1 MQHVLA
7 RSARFFRVAAGR
19 VLAASALPSLLTTW
33 ATSAHGQSITRVDL
47 ATVTQDPPMIVLLV
61 GILAGAVIAGV
72 IAAFLRQRQG
82 SATRSLQA
90 ELRTLSEERDRFRAD
105 TQRHEAELGLTRDK
119 LTSLGRE
126 RDQYRRLLNAA
137 PFAAW
142 RRDLAG
148 DMIWRNATLISLLG
162 EDGNHEEI
170 ASKSDSKRSQ
180 ALIAKARD
188 EEAIAGEER
197 RFVVDGQRRVFQ
209 VLETPLLSED
219 ESAGFAIDTSDSDE
233 LRRELRRNI
242 RANNEVLEHMST
254 AVGIY
259 DRDKRLIFA
268 NRAFTQFWGLED
280 EFVGHQPTLGEVMDR
295 LHQSRKLPE
304 QVEYRQ
310 FRRNREA
317 FFSTLLEPFEDLYQL
332 PDERMVRETITRHSF
347 GGLLFMVEDA
357 TDRIVLERTLNTL
370 IAVQRATL
378 DNLHEAVAVFGP
390 DGRLNLTN
398 VGFREMLGVPTEV
411 TDNNPH
417 VRELADSVL
426 EFWGNPQKFTDNR
439 DRMIASATEMRSG
452 TGRMELPDGRIVD
465 YAATGLP
472 DAKTLFTYID
482 VTDSLRI
489 ERALRERNEALVAAD
504 LIKSEF
510 LENMSYEL
518 RTPLNTILGFAEILH
533 NDYFGTL
540 NDRQREYSS
549 GILEASGQFLSMIN
563 DMLDLASIQAG
574 HLHVDEEPFQ
584 VADAVDAV
592 LERHQ
597 DRANRRQISLR
608 VEISPGLTEMN
619 SDQRR
624 LEQILGNLIS
634 NAVKFTPPGGEVVIA
649 ASMVN
654 GLAEISVDDN
664 GIGIPVEEQEHVFE
678 TFRTSDRHTR
688 RGAGLGLAL
697 VRSLMDLMGGS
708 VELASESG
716 VGTKVTC
723 RFPGVGGAALPN
735 TGPGGTAAIALNPDG
750 LREPGQTSEV

>member
-1 MQHVLA
+1 M
-7 RSARFFRVAAGR
+7 RMSIAALSRRRRLSGAWTG
-19 VLAASALPSLLTTW
+19 AALCLGWTG
-33 ATSAHGQSITRVDL
+33 SAHAVSHNADSS
-47 ATVTQDPPMIVLLV
+47 DPPLLV
-61 GILAGAVIAGV
+61 LTVGIIAGAAVVGTVAT
-72 IAAFLRQRQG
+72 FMRQRQA
-82 SATRSLQA
+82 STLRRMRA
-90 ELRTLSEERDRFRAD
+90 ETATLSAEREAFRND
-105 TQRHEAELGLTRDK
+105 VQRQTAEIGLTRDK
-119 LTSLGRE
+119 LASLGRE
-126 RDQYRRLLNAA
+126 RDHYRNLLNAA
-137 PFAAW
+137 PFATW
-142 RRDLAG
+142 RRDIAG
-148 DMIWRNATLISLLG
+148 DIIWRNATLAEMLG
-162 EDGNHEEI
+162 DEGTHEEL
-170 ASKSDSKRSQ
+170 ASKADSKRPQ
-180 ALIAKARD
+180 ALVAKARD

-197 RFVVDGQRRVFQ
+197 RFVVEGQRRVFQ
-209 VLETPLLSED
+209 VMETPLLSED
-219 ESAGFAIDTSDSDE
+219 ESAGFAIDISDAEE
-233 LRRELRRNI
+233 LRRELRRHI
-242 RANNEVLEHMST
+242 RANNEVLQHMST

-259 DRDKRLIFA
+259 DREKRLIFA
-268 NRAFTQFWGLED
+268 NRAFTQFWGLEE

-295 LHQSRKLPE
+295 LHQNRKLPE

-398 VGFREMLGVPTEV
+398 VGYRQMLGITEEV
-411 TDNNPH
+411 TEKQPH
-417 VRELADSVL
+417 VRELLDQVIGLWEDPGVYAEMRESL
-426 EFWGNPQKFTDNR
+426 
-439 DRMIASATEMRSG
+439 IASATEMRADN
-452 TGRMELPDGRIVD
+452 GRMELPDGRIVD

-540 NDRQREYSS
+540 NERQQEYSS

-574 HLHVDEEPFQ
+574 HLHVDMEPFRI
-584 VADAVDAV
+584 ADAIDSV
-592 LERHQ
+592 LEKYRE
-597 DRANRRQISLR
+597 RAQRRQIRLR
-608 VEISPGLTEMN
+608 VDIARSLSEMV

-624 LEQILGNLIS
+624 VEQILGNLIS
-634 NAVKFTPPGGEVVIA
+634 NAVKFTPPGGEVVI
-649 ASMVN
+649 SVSN
-654 GLAEISVDDN
+654 VEDTVEISVEDN
-664 GIGIPVEEQEHVFE
+664 GIGIPEEEQERVFE

-688 RGAGLGLAL
+688 HGAGLGLAL
-697 VRSLMDLMGGS
+697 VRSLMELMGGS
-708 VELASESG
+708 VALQSESG
-716 VGTKVTC
+716 VGTRVSC
-723 RFPGVGGAALPN
+723 RFIALDAEFDQDFEDVP
-735 TGPGGTAAIALNPDG
+735 TTAASGTVVPISGPAG
-750 LREPGQTSEV
+750 KSEA

>member
-1 MQHVLA
+1 M
-7 RSARFFRVAAGR
+7 SFVA
-19 VLAASALPSLLTTW
+19 PSLRCRLSGAWTGAALCLGW
-33 ATSAHGQSITRVDL
+33 SGGAHAISHNPDSP
-47 ATVTQDPPMIVLLV
+47 DPPLLV
-61 GILAGAVIAGV
+61 LIVGIIAGAAIVGTVATFMRRRQSSTLRRMR
-72 IAAFLRQRQG
+72 AEMATLSAEREAFRNDVQRQ
-82 SATRSLQA
+82 TA
-90 ELRTLSEERDRFRAD
+90 EI
-105 TQRHEAELGLTRDK
+105 GLTKDK
-119 LTSLGRE
+119 LASLGRE
-126 RDQYRRLLNAA
+126 RDQYRNLLNAA
-137 PFAAW
+137 PFATW

-148 DMIWRNATLISLLG
+148 DIIWRNATLAEMLG
-162 EDGNHEEI
+162 DEGTHEEL
-170 ASKSDSKRSQ
+170 ASKADRNRPQ
-180 ALIAKARD
+180 ALVAKARD

-197 RFVVDGQRRVFQ
+197 RFVVEGQRRVFQ
-209 VLETPLLSED
+209 VMETPLLSED
-219 ESAGFAIDTSDSDE
+219 ESAGFAIDISDAEE
-233 LRRELRRNI
+233 LRRELRRHI
-242 RANNEVLEHMST
+242 RANNEVLQHMST

-259 DRDKRLIFA
+259 DREKRLIFA
-268 NRAFTQFWGLED
+268 NRAFTQFWGLEE

-295 LHQSRKLPE
+295 LHQNRKLPE

-398 VGFREMLGVPTEV
+398 FGYRQMLGITEEV
-411 TDNNPH
+411 TEKQPH
-417 VRELADSVL
+417 VRELL
-426 EFWGNPQKFTDNR
+426 
-439 DRMIASATEMRSG
+439 DRVIDLWEEPGVYTEMRESLIASATEMRAG
-452 TGRMELPDGRIVD
+452 NGRMELPDGRIVD

-472 DAKTLFTYID
+472 DARTLFTYID

-540 NDRQREYSS
+540 NERQREYSS

-574 HLHVDEEPFQ
+574 HLHVDMEPFRI
-584 VADAVDAV
+584 ADAIDSV
-592 LERHQ
+592 LEKYR
-597 DRANRRQISLR
+597 DRAQRRQIRLR
-608 VEISPGLTEMN
+608 VDIAQALSEMV

-624 LEQILGNLIS
+624 VEQILGNLIS
-634 NAVKFTPPGGEVVIA
+634 NAVKFTPPGGEVVIT
-649 ASMVN
+649 ASKVEDTVE
-654 GLAEISVDDN
+654 LSVEDN
-664 GIGIPVEEQEHVFE
+664 GIGIPEEEQERVFE

-697 VRSLMDLMGGS
+697 VRSLMELMGGS
-708 VELASESG
+708 VVLRSESG
-716 VGTKVTC
+716 VGTRVSC
-723 RFPGVGGAALPN
+723 RFIAIDAEFDQDFEDVPTPALSGMVVPVS
-735 TGPGGTAAIALNPDG
+735 GPADKPEA
-750 LREPGQTSEV
+750 

>member
-1 MQHVLA
+1 M
-7 RSARFFRVAAGR
+7 RMSIAALSRRRRLSGAWTG
-19 VLAASALPSLLTTW
+19 AALCLGWTG
-33 ATSAHGQSITRVDL
+33 SAHAVSHNADSS
-47 ATVTQDPPMIVLLV
+47 DPPLLV
-61 GILAGAVIAGV
+61 LTVGIIAGAAIVGTVAT
-72 IAAFLRQRQG
+72 FMRQRQA
-82 SATRSLQA
+82 ST
-90 ELRTLSEERDRFRAD
+90 LRRMRTEMATLSAEREAFRND
-105 TQRHEAELGLTRDK
+105 VQRQTAEIGLTRDK
-119 LTSLGRE
+119 LASLGRE
-126 RDQYRRLLNAA
+126 RDQYRNLLNAA
-137 PFAAW
+137 PFATW
-142 RRDLAG
+142 RRDIAG
-148 DMIWRNATLISLLG
+148 DIIWRNATLAEMLG
-162 EDGNHEEI
+162 DEGTHEEL
-170 ASKSDSKRSQ
+170 ASKADSNRPQ
-180 ALIAKARD
+180 ALVAKARD
-188 EEAIAGEER
+188 EESIAGEER
-197 RFVVDGQRRVFQ
+197 RFVVEGQRRVFQ
-209 VLETPLLSED
+209 VMETPLLSED
-219 ESAGFAIDTSDSDE
+219 ESAGFAIDISDAEE
-233 LRRELRRNI
+233 LRRELRRHI
-242 RANNEVLEHMST
+242 RANNEVLQHMST

-259 DRDKRLIFA
+259 DREKRLIFA
-268 NRAFTQFWGLED
+268 NRAFTQFWGLEE

-295 LHQSRKLPE
+295 LHQNRKLPE

-398 VGFREMLGVPTEV
+398 VGYRQMLGITEEV
-411 TDNNPH
+411 TEKQPH
-417 VRELADSVL
+417 VRELLDQVIGLWEDPGVYAEMRESL
-426 EFWGNPQKFTDNR
+426 
-439 DRMIASATEMRSG
+439 IASATEMRADN
-452 TGRMELPDGRIVD
+452 GRMELPDGRIVD

-540 NDRQREYSS
+540 NERQQEYSS

-574 HLHVDEEPFQ
+574 HLHVDMEPFRI
-584 VADAVDAV
+584 ADAIDSV
-592 LERHQ
+592 LEKYRE
-597 DRANRRQISLR
+597 RAQRRQIRLR
-608 VEISPGLTEMN
+608 VDIARSLSEMV

-624 LEQILGNLIS
+624 VEQILGNLIS
-634 NAVKFTPPGGEVVIA
+634 NAVKFTPPGGEVVI
-649 ASMVN
+649 SVSN
-654 GLAEISVDDN
+654 VEDTVEISVEDN
-664 GIGIPVEEQEHVFE
+664 GIGIPEEEQERVFE

-697 VRSLMDLMGGS
+697 VRSLMELMGGS
-708 VELASESG
+708 VALQSESG
-716 VGTKVTC
+716 VGTRVSC
-723 RFPGVGGAALPN
+723 RFIALDAEFDQDFEDVP
-735 TGPGGTAAIALNPDG
+735 TTAASGTVVPISGSAG
-750 LREPGQTSEV
+750 KSES

>member
-1 MQHVLA
+1 MLVL
-7 RSARFFRVAAGR
+7 
-19 VLAASALPSLLTTW
+19 
-33 ATSAHGQSITRVDL
+33 I
-47 ATVTQDPPMIVLLV
+47 V
-61 GILAGAVIAGV
+61 GIIAGAAIVGTVATFMRRRQSSTLRRMR
-72 IAAFLRQRQG
+72 AEMATLSAEREAFRNDVQRQ
-82 SATRSLQA
+82 TA
-90 ELRTLSEERDRFRAD
+90 EI
-105 TQRHEAELGLTRDK
+105 GLTKDK
-119 LTSLGRE
+119 LASLGRE
-126 RDQYRRLLNAA
+126 RDQYRNLLNAA
-137 PFAAW
+137 PFATW

-148 DMIWRNATLISLLG
+148 DIIWRNATLAEMLG
-162 EDGNHEEI
+162 DEGTHEEL
-170 ASKSDSKRSQ
+170 ASKADRNRPQ
-180 ALIAKARD
+180 ALVAKARD

-197 RFVVDGQRRVFQ
+197 RFVVEGQRRVFQ
-209 VLETPLLSED
+209 VMETPLLSED
-219 ESAGFAIDTSDSDE
+219 ESAGFAIDISDAEE
-233 LRRELRRNI
+233 LRRELRRHI
-242 RANNEVLEHMST
+242 RANNEVLQHMST

-259 DRDKRLIFA
+259 DREKRLIFA
-268 NRAFTQFWGLED
+268 NRAFTQFWGLEE

-295 LHQSRKLPE
+295 LHQNRKLPE

-398 VGFREMLGVPTEV
+398 FGYRQMLGITEEV
-411 TDNNPH
+411 TEKQPH
-417 VRELADSVL
+417 VRELL
-426 EFWGNPQKFTDNR
+426 
-439 DRMIASATEMRSG
+439 DRVIDLWEEPGVYTEMRESLIASATEMRAG
-452 TGRMELPDGRIVD
+452 NGRMELPDGRIVD

-472 DAKTLFTYID
+472 DARTLFTYID

-540 NDRQREYSS
+540 NERQREYSS

-574 HLHVDEEPFQ
+574 HLHVDMEPFRI
-584 VADAVDAV
+584 ADAIDSV
-592 LERHQ
+592 LEKYR
-597 DRANRRQISLR
+597 DRAQRRQIRLR
-608 VEISPGLTEMN
+608 VDIAQALSEMV

-624 LEQILGNLIS
+624 VEQILGNLIS
-634 NAVKFTPPGGEVVIA
+634 NAVKFTPPGGEVVIT
-649 ASMVN
+649 ASKVEDTVE
-654 GLAEISVDDN
+654 LSVEDN
-664 GIGIPVEEQEHVFE
+664 GIGIPEEEQERVFE

-697 VRSLMDLMGGS
+697 VRSLMELMGGS
-708 VELASESG
+708 VVLRSESG
-716 VGTKVTC
+716 VGTRVSC
-723 RFPGVGGAALPN
+723 RFIAIDAEFDQDFEDVPTPALSGMVVPVS
-735 TGPGGTAAIALNPDG
+735 GPADKPEA
-750 LREPGQTSEV
+750 

>member
-1 MQHVLA
+1 M
-7 RSARFFRVAAGR
+7 RMSIAALSRRRRLSGAWTG
-19 VLAASALPSLLTTW
+19 AALCLGWTG
-33 ATSAHGQSITRVDL
+33 SAHAVSHNADSS
-47 ATVTQDPPMIVLLV
+47 DPPLLV
-61 GILAGAVIAGV
+61 LTVGIIAGAAVVGTVAT
-72 IAAFLRQRQG
+72 FMRQRQA
-82 SATRSLQA
+82 STLRRMRA
-90 ELRTLSEERDRFRAD
+90 ETATLSAEREAFRND
-105 TQRHEAELGLTRDK
+105 VQRQTAEIGLTRDK
-119 LTSLGRE
+119 LASLGRE
-126 RDQYRRLLNAA
+126 RDHYRNLLNAA
-137 PFAAW
+137 PFATW
-142 RRDLAG
+142 RRDIAG
-148 DMIWRNATLISLLG
+148 DIIWRNATLAEMLG
-162 EDGNHEEI
+162 DEGTHEEL
-170 ASKSDSKRSQ
+170 ASKADSKRPQ
-180 ALIAKARD
+180 ALVAKARD

-197 RFVVDGQRRVFQ
+197 RFVVEGQRRVFQ
-209 VLETPLLSED
+209 VMETPLLSED
-219 ESAGFAIDTSDSDE
+219 ESAGFAIDISDAEE
-233 LRRELRRNI
+233 LRRELRRHI
-242 RANNEVLEHMST
+242 RANNEVLQHMST

-259 DRDKRLIFA
+259 DREKRLIFA
-268 NRAFTQFWGLED
+268 NRAFTQFWGLEE

-295 LHQSRKLPE
+295 LHQNRKLPE

-398 VGFREMLGVPTEV
+398 VGYRQMLGITEEV
-411 TDNNPH
+411 TEKQPH
-417 VRELADSVL
+417 VRELLDQVIGLWEDPGVYAEMRESL
-426 EFWGNPQKFTDNR
+426 
-439 DRMIASATEMRSG
+439 IASATEMRADN
-452 TGRMELPDGRIVD
+452 GRMELPDGRIVD

-540 NDRQREYSS
+540 NERQQEYSS

-574 HLHVDEEPFQ
+574 HLHVDMEPFRI
-584 VADAVDAV
+584 ADAIDSV
-592 LERHQ
+592 LEKYRE
-597 DRANRRQISLR
+597 RAQRRQIRLR
-608 VEISPGLTEMN
+608 VDIARSLSEMV

-624 LEQILGNLIS
+624 VEQILGNLIS
-634 NAVKFTPPGGEVVIA
+634 NAVKFTPPGGEVVI
-649 ASMVN
+649 SVSN
-654 GLAEISVDDN
+654 VEDTVEISVEDN
-664 GIGIPVEEQEHVFE
+664 GIGIPEEEQERVFE

-697 VRSLMDLMGGS
+697 VRSLMELMGGS
-708 VELASESG
+708 VALQSESG
-716 VGTKVTC
+716 VGTRVSC
-723 RFPGVGGAALPN
+723 RFIALDAEFDQDFEDVP
-735 TGPGGTAAIALNPDG
+735 TTAASGTVVPISGPAG
-750 LREPGQTSEV
+750 KSEA

>member
-1 MQHVLA
+1 M
-7 RSARFFRVAAGR
+7 RMSIAALSRRRRLSGAWTG
-19 VLAASALPSLLTTW
+19 AALCLGWTG
-33 ATSAHGQSITRVDL
+33 SAHAVSHNADSS
-47 ATVTQDPPMIVLLV
+47 DPPLLV
-61 GILAGAVIAGV
+61 LTVGIIAGAAVVGTVAT
-72 IAAFLRQRQG
+72 FMRQRQA
-82 SATRSLQA
+82 STLRRMRA
-90 ELRTLSEERDRFRAD
+90 ETATLSAEREAFRND
-105 TQRHEAELGLTRDK
+105 VQRQTAEIGLTRDK
-119 LTSLGRE
+119 LASLGRE
-126 RDQYRRLLNAA
+126 RDHYRNLLNAA
-137 PFAAW
+137 PFATW
-142 RRDLAG
+142 RRDIAG
-148 DMIWRNATLISLLG
+148 DIIWRNATLAEMLG
-162 EDGNHEEI
+162 DEGTHEEL
-170 ASKSDSKRSQ
+170 ASKADSKRPQ
-180 ALIAKARD
+180 ALVAKARD

-197 RFVVDGQRRVFQ
+197 RFVVEGQRRVFQ
-209 VLETPLLSED
+209 VMETPLLSED
-219 ESAGFAIDTSDSDE
+219 ESAGFAIDISDAEE
-233 LRRELRRNI
+233 LRRELRRHI
-242 RANNEVLEHMST
+242 RANNEVLQHMST

-259 DRDKRLIFA
+259 DREKRLIFA
-268 NRAFTQFWGLED
+268 NRAFTQFWGLEE

-295 LHQSRKLPE
+295 LHQNRKLPE

-398 VGFREMLGVPTEV
+398 VGYRQMLGITEEV
-411 TDNNPH
+411 TEKQPH
-417 VRELADSVL
+417 VRELLDQVIGLWEDPGVYAEMRESL
-426 EFWGNPQKFTDNR
+426 
-439 DRMIASATEMRSG
+439 IASATEMRADN
-452 TGRMELPDGRIVD
+452 GRMELPDGRIVD

-540 NDRQREYSS
+540 NERQQEYSS

-574 HLHVDEEPFQ
+574 HLHVDMEPFRI
-584 VADAVDAV
+584 ADAIDSV
-592 LERHQ
+592 LEKYRE
-597 DRANRRQISLR
+597 RAQRRQIRLR
-608 VEISPGLTEMN
+608 VDIARSLSEMV

-624 LEQILGNLIS
+624 VEQILGNLIS
-634 NAVKFTPPGGEVVIA
+634 NAVKFTPPGGEVVI
-649 ASMVN
+649 SVSN
-654 GLAEISVDDN
+654 VEDTVEISVEDN
-664 GIGIPVEEQEHVFE
+664 GIGIPEEEQERVFE

-697 VRSLMDLMGGS
+697 VRSLMELMGGS
-708 VELASESG
+708 VALQSESG
-716 VGTKVTC
+716 VGTRVSC
-723 RFPGVGGAALPN
+723 RFIALDAEFDQDFEDVP
-735 TGPGGTAAIALNPDG
+735 TTAASGTVVPISGSAGKP
-750 LREPGQTSEV
+750 ES

>member
-1 MQHVLA
+1 MKM
-7 RSARFFRVAAGR
+7 SFVA
-19 VLAASALPSLLTTW
+19 PSLRCRLSGAWTGAALCLGW
-33 ATSAHGQSITRVDL
+33 SGGAHAISHNPDSP
-47 ATVTQDPPMIVLLV
+47 DPPLLV
-61 GILAGAVIAGV
+61 LIVGIIAGAAIVGTVATFMRRRQSSTLRRMR
-72 IAAFLRQRQG
+72 AEMATLSAEREAFRNDVQRQ
-82 SATRSLQA
+82 TA
-90 ELRTLSEERDRFRAD
+90 EI
-105 TQRHEAELGLTRDK
+105 GLTKDK
-119 LTSLGRE
+119 LASLGRE
-126 RDQYRRLLNAA
+126 RDQYRNLLNAA
-137 PFAAW
+137 PFATW

-148 DMIWRNATLISLLG
+148 DIIWRNATLAEMLG
-162 EDGNHEEI
+162 DEGTHEEL
-170 ASKSDSKRSQ
+170 ASKADRNRPQ
-180 ALIAKARD
+180 ALVAKARD

-197 RFVVDGQRRVFQ
+197 RFVVEGQRRVFQ
-209 VLETPLLSED
+209 VMETPLLSED
-219 ESAGFAIDTSDSDE
+219 ESAGFAIDISDAEE
-233 LRRELRRNI
+233 LRRELRRHI
-242 RANNEVLEHMST
+242 RANNEVLQHMST

-259 DRDKRLIFA
+259 DREKRLIFA
-268 NRAFTQFWGLED
+268 NRAFTQFWGLEE

-295 LHQSRKLPE
+295 LHQNRKLPE

-398 VGFREMLGVPTEV
+398 FGYRQMLGITEEV
-411 TDNNPH
+411 TEKQPH
-417 VRELADSVL
+417 VRELL
-426 EFWGNPQKFTDNR
+426 
-439 DRMIASATEMRSG
+439 DRVIDLWEEPGVYTEMRESLIASATEMRAG
-452 TGRMELPDGRIVD
+452 NGRMELPDGRIVD

-472 DAKTLFTYID
+472 DARTLFTYID

-540 NDRQREYSS
+540 NERQREYSS

-574 HLHVDEEPFQ
+574 HLHVDMEPFRI
-584 VADAVDAV
+584 ADAIDSV
-592 LERHQ
+592 LEKYR
-597 DRANRRQISLR
+597 DRAQRRQIRLR
-608 VEISPGLTEMN
+608 VDIAQALSEMV

-624 LEQILGNLIS
+624 VEQILGNLIS
-634 NAVKFTPPGGEVVIA
+634 NAVKFTPPGGEVVIT
-649 ASMVN
+649 ASKVEDTVE
-654 GLAEISVDDN
+654 LSVEDN
-664 GIGIPVEEQEHVFE
+664 GIGIPEEEQERVFE

-697 VRSLMDLMGGS
+697 VRSLMELMGGS
-708 VELASESG
+708 VVLRSESG
-716 VGTKVTC
+716 VGTRVSC
-723 RFPGVGGAALPN
+723 RFIAIDAEFDQDFEDVPTPALSGMVVPVS
-735 TGPGGTAAIALNPDG
+735 GPADKPEA
-750 LREPGQTSEV
+750 

>member
-1 MQHVLA
+1 MNKSFEALSGRRRLSGAWTVAALCLAWTGEALASAHDGDASDPPLLVLA
-7 RSARFFRVAAGR
+7 
-19 VLAASALPSLLTTW
+19 
-33 ATSAHGQSITRVDL
+33 
-47 ATVTQDPPMIVLLV
+47 V
-61 GILAGAVIAGV
+61 GIIAGAAIVGTVAT
-72 IAAFLRQRQG
+72 FLRQRQA
-82 SATRSLQA
+82 STIRRMRA
-90 ELRTLSEERDRFRAD
+90 EMATLSAEREAFRNDA
-105 TQRHEAELGLTRDK
+105 QRQTAEVGLTRDK

-126 RDQYRRLLNAA
+126 RDQYRNLLNAA
-137 PFAAW
+137 PFATW

-148 DMIWRNATLISLLG
+148 DIIWRNATLAEMLG
-162 EDGNHEEI
+162 DDGTHEEL
-170 ASKSDSKRSQ
+170 ASKADSNRPQ
-180 ALIAKARD
+180 ALVAKARD
-188 EEAIAGEER
+188 EEANAGEER
-197 RFVVDGQRRVFQ
+197 GFVVEGQRRVFQ
-209 VLETPLLSED
+209 VMETPLLSED
-219 ESAGFAIDTSDSDE
+219 ESAGFAIDISDAEE
-233 LRRELRRNI
+233 LRRELRRHI
-242 RANNEVLEHMST
+242 RANNEVLQHMST

-259 DRDKRLIFA
+259 DREKRLIFA
-268 NRAFTQFWGLED
+268 NRAFTQFWGLEE
-280 EFVGHQPTLGEVMDR
+280 EFIGHQPTLGEVMDR
-295 LHQSRKLPE
+295 LHQNRKLPE

-398 VGFREMLGVPTEV
+398 VGYRQMLGITEEI
-411 TDNNPH
+411 TDKQPH
-417 VRELADSVL
+417 VRELLDQVIDLWDEPGIYVEMRESL
-426 EFWGNPQKFTDNR
+426 
-439 DRMIASATEMRSG
+439 IASATEMRADN
-452 TGRMELPDGRIVD
+452 GRMELPDGRIVD

-540 NDRQREYSS
+540 NERQQEYSS

-574 HLHVDEEPFQ
+574 HLHVDMEPFRI
-584 VADAVDAV
+584 ADAIDSV
-592 LERHQ
+592 LEKYR
-597 DRANRRQISLR
+597 DRAQRRQIRLR
-608 VEISPGLTEMN
+608 VDIAQALSEMV

-624 LEQILGNLIS
+624 VEQILGNLIS
-634 NAVKFTPPGGEVVIA
+634 NAVKFTPPGGEVVIS
-649 ASMVN
+649 ASSVEDTVE
-654 GLAEISVDDN
+654 LAVEDN
-664 GIGIPVEEQEHVFE
+664 GIGIPEEEQERVFE

-697 VRSLMDLMGGS
+697 VRSLMELMGGS
-708 VELASESG
+708 VTLRSESG
-716 VGTKVTC
+716 VGTRVSC
-723 RFPGVGGAALPN
+723 RF
-735 TGPGGTAAIALNPDG
+735 IALDAEFDEGFEDTPTPVG
-750 LREPGQTSEV
+750 SGTVVPISGQTGKSET

>member
-1 MQHVLA
+1 MQVLIVGIIA
-7 RSARFFRVAAGR
+7 GAAIVGTVATFMR
-19 VLAASALPSLLTTW
+19 RRQSSALRRMRAEM
-33 ATSAHGQSITRVDL
+33 ATLSAERE
-47 ATVTQDPPMIVLLV
+47 
-61 GILAGAVIAGV
+61 
-72 IAAFLRQRQG
+72 AFRNDVQRQ
-82 SATRSLQA
+82 TA
-90 ELRTLSEERDRFRAD
+90 EI
-105 TQRHEAELGLTRDK
+105 GLTKDK
-119 LTSLGRE
+119 LASLGRE
-126 RDQYRRLLNAA
+126 RDQYRNLLNAA
-137 PFAAW
+137 PFATW

-148 DMIWRNATLISLLG
+148 DIIWRNATLAEMLG
-162 EDGNHEEI
+162 DEGTHEEL
-170 ASKSDSKRSQ
+170 ASKADSSRPQ
-180 ALIAKARD
+180 ALVAKARD

-197 RFVVDGQRRVFQ
+197 RFVVEGQRRVFQ
-209 VLETPLLSED
+209 VMETPLLSED
-219 ESAGFAIDTSDSDE
+219 ESAGFAIDISDAEE
-233 LRRELRRNI
+233 LRRELRRHI
-242 RANNEVLEHMST
+242 RANNEVLQHMST

-259 DRDKRLIFA
+259 DREKRLIFA
-268 NRAFTQFWGLED
+268 NRAFTQFWGLEE

-295 LHQSRKLPE
+295 LHQNRKLPE

-398 VGFREMLGVPTEV
+398 VGYRQMLGITEEV
-411 TDNNPH
+411 TEKQPH
-417 VRELADSVL
+417 VRELVDLVADFRDGPSVYSEMRESL
-426 EFWGNPQKFTDNR
+426 
-439 DRMIASATEMRSG
+439 IASATEMRVG
-452 TGRMELPDGRIVD
+452 NGRMELPDGRIVD

-540 NDRQREYSS
+540 NERQREYSS

-574 HLHVDEEPFQ
+574 HLHVDIEPFRI
-584 VADAVDAV
+584 ADAIDSV
-592 LERHQ
+592 LEKYR
-597 DRANRRQISLR
+597 DRAQRRQIRLQVDIAQALS
-608 VEISPGLTEMN
+608 EMV

-624 LEQILGNLIS
+624 VEQILGNLIS
-634 NAVKFTPPGGEVVIA
+634 NAVKFTPPGGEVVIS
-649 ASMVN
+649 ASKVEDTVE
-654 GLAEISVDDN
+654 LSVEDN
-664 GIGIPVEEQEHVFE
+664 GIGIPEEEQERVFE

-697 VRSLMDLMGGS
+697 VRSLMELMGGS
-708 VELASESG
+708 VVLRSESG
-716 VGTKVTC
+716 VGTRVSC
-723 RFPGVGGAALPN
+723 RFIAHDVDFDQDFEDVSSPAMSGIGVSIS
-735 TGPGGTAAIALNPDG
+735 GPADKPEA
-750 LREPGQTSEV
+750 

>member
-1 MQHVLA
+1 MRMSIAALSWRRRLSGA
-7 RSARFFRVAAGR
+7 WTGAALCLGWAGSARAVSHNAD
-19 VLAASALPSLLTTW
+19 SS
-33 ATSAHGQSITRVDL
+33 
-47 ATVTQDPPMIVLLV
+47 DPPLLV
-61 GILAGAVIAGV
+61 LTVGIIAGAAVVGTVAT
-72 IAAFLRQRQG
+72 FMRQRQA
-82 SATRSLQA
+82 STLRRMRA
-90 ELRTLSEERDRFRAD
+90 ETATLSAEREAFRND
-105 TQRHEAELGLTRDK
+105 VQRQTAEIGLTRDK
-119 LTSLGRE
+119 LASLGRE
-126 RDQYRRLLNAA
+126 RDHYRNLLNAA
-137 PFAAW
+137 PFATW
-142 RRDLAG
+142 RRDIAG
-148 DMIWRNATLISLLG
+148 DIIWRNATLAEMLG
-162 EDGNHEEI
+162 DEGTHEEL
-170 ASKSDSKRSQ
+170 ASKADSKRPQ
-180 ALIAKARD
+180 ALVAKARD

-197 RFVVDGQRRVFQ
+197 RFVVEGQRRVFQ
-209 VLETPLLSED
+209 VMETPLLSED
-219 ESAGFAIDTSDSDE
+219 ESAGFAIDISDAEE
-233 LRRELRRNI
+233 LRRELRRHI
-242 RANNEVLEHMST
+242 RANNEVLQHMST

-259 DRDKRLIFA
+259 DREKRLIFA
-268 NRAFTQFWGLED
+268 NRAFTQFWGLEE

-295 LHQSRKLPE
+295 LHQNRKLPE

-398 VGFREMLGVPTEV
+398 VGYRQMLGITEEI
-411 TDNNPH
+411 TEKQPH
-417 VRELADSVL
+417 VRELLDQVIGLWEEPGIYAEMRESL
-426 EFWGNPQKFTDNR
+426 
-439 DRMIASATEMRSG
+439 IASATEMRADN
-452 TGRMELPDGRIVD
+452 GRMELPDGRIVD

-540 NDRQREYSS
+540 NERQQEYSS

-574 HLHVDEEPFQ
+574 HLHVDMEPFRI
-584 VADAVDAV
+584 ADAIDSV
-592 LERHQ
+592 LEKYRE
-597 DRANRRQISLR
+597 RAQRRQIRLR
-608 VEISPGLTEMN
+608 VDIAQSLSEMV

-624 LEQILGNLIS
+624 VEQILGNLIS
-634 NAVKFTPPGGEVVIA
+634 NAVKFTPPGGEVVIS
-649 ASMVN
+649 ASNVEDTV
-654 GLAEISVDDN
+654 EISVEDN
-664 GIGIPVEEQEHVFE
+664 GIGIPEEEQERVFE

-697 VRSLMDLMGGS
+697 VRSLMELMGGS
-708 VELASESG
+708 VALQSESG
-716 VGTKVTC
+716 VGTRVSC
-723 RFPGVGGAALPN
+723 RFIALDAEFDQDFQDVP
-735 TGPGGTAAIALNPDG
+735 TTAASGTVVPISGSAGKP
-750 LREPGQTSEV
+750 ES

>member
-1 MQHVLA
+1 MGTWLRCTGVGFAAFSCLGSTGHAQTVVEAEIASDPPLLVLA
-7 RSARFFRVAAGR
+7 
-19 VLAASALPSLLTTW
+19 
-33 ATSAHGQSITRVDL
+33 
-47 ATVTQDPPMIVLLV
+47 V
-61 GILAGAVIAGV
+61 GILAGAIVVGV
-72 IAAFLRQRQG
+72 LTTFLLQRQG
-82 SATRSLQA
+82 GTIRRLRA
-90 ELRTLSEERDRFRAD
+90 EIETLSGERENFRD
-105 TQRHEAELGLTRDK
+105 DVQRQEAEIGLTRDK
-119 LTSLGRE
+119 LASLGRE
-126 RDQYRRLLNAA
+126 RDQYRSLLNAA

-148 DMIWRNATLISLLG
+148 DIIWRNTTLEELLG
-162 EDGNHEEI
+162 GDGSHDEL
-170 ASKSDSKRSQ
+170 ASKADARRPQ
-180 ALIAKARD
+180 ALVAKARD
-188 EEAIAGEER
+188 EEALAGEER
-197 RFVVDGQRRVFQ
+197 RFVVEGQRRVFQ

-219 ESAGFAIDTSDSDE
+219 ESAGFAIDVSDTEE
-233 LRRELRRNI
+233 LRRDLRRHI
-242 RANNEVLEHMST
+242 RANNEVLQHMST

-259 DRDKRLIFA
+259 DREKRLIFA
-268 NRAFTQFWGLED
+268 NRAFTQFWGLEE

-295 LHQSRKLPE
+295 LHQNRKLPE

-317 FFSTLLEPFEDLYQL
+317 FFNTLLEPFEDLYQL

-398 VGFREMLGVPTEV
+398 VGYRKMLGISQELTEKE
-411 TDNNPH
+411 PH
-417 VRELADSVL
+417 IRDLVDHVL
-426 EFWGNPQKFTDNR
+426 EQWEEPGIFLTMR
-439 DRMIASATEMRSG
+439 DRLIASATEMRADN
-452 TGRMELPDGRIVD
+452 GRMELPDGRIVD

-472 DAKTLFTYID
+472 DARTLFTYID

-540 NDRQREYSS
+540 NERQQEYSS

-574 HLHVDEEPFQ
+574 HLHVDMEPFLI
-584 VADAVDAV
+584 ADAIDAV
-592 LERHQ
+592 LEKYR
-597 DRANRRQISLR
+597 DRAQRRQLRLR
-608 VEISPGLTEMN
+608 VEIAQGLSEMV

-624 LEQILGNLIS
+624 VEQILGNLIS
-634 NAVKFTPPGGEVVIA
+634 NAVKFTPPGGEVVVSA
-649 ASMVN
+649 TTVQDTVE
-654 GLAEISVDDN
+654 LAVEDN
-664 GIGIPVEEQEHVFE
+664 GIGIPVEEQERVFE

-697 VRSLMDLMGGS
+697 VRSLMELMGGT
-708 VELASESG
+708 VELKSESG
-716 VGTKVTC
+716 AGTRVAC
-723 RFPGVGGAALPN
+723 RF
-735 TGPGGTAAIALNPDG
+735 IALDADFETDADDVPTLLPSATVHPISGPVGKN
-750 LREPGQTSEV
+750 EA

>member
-1 MQHVLA
+1 MRMSIAALSWRRRLSGA
-7 RSARFFRVAAGR
+7 WTGAALCLGWAGSARAVSHNAD
-19 VLAASALPSLLTTW
+19 SS
-33 ATSAHGQSITRVDL
+33 
-47 ATVTQDPPMIVLLV
+47 DPPLLV
-61 GILAGAVIAGV
+61 LTVGIIAGAAIVGTVAT
-72 IAAFLRQRQG
+72 FMRQRQA
-82 SATRSLQA
+82 ST
-90 ELRTLSEERDRFRAD
+90 LRRMRTEMATLSAEREAFRND
-105 TQRHEAELGLTRDK
+105 VQRQTAEIGLTRDK
-119 LTSLGRE
+119 LASLGRE
-126 RDQYRRLLNAA
+126 RDQYRNLLNAA
-137 PFAAW
+137 PFATW
-142 RRDLAG
+142 RRDIAG
-148 DMIWRNATLISLLG
+148 DIIWRNATLAEMLG
-162 EDGNHEEI
+162 DEGTHEEL
-170 ASKSDSKRSQ
+170 ASKADSKRPQ
-180 ALIAKARD
+180 ALVAKARD
-188 EEAIAGEER
+188 EESIAGEER
-197 RFVVDGQRRVFQ
+197 RFVVEGQRRVFQ
-209 VLETPLLSED
+209 VMETPLLSED
-219 ESAGFAIDTSDSDE
+219 ESAGFAIDISDAEE
-233 LRRELRRNI
+233 LRRELRRHI
-242 RANNEVLEHMST
+242 RANNEVLQHMST

-259 DRDKRLIFA
+259 DREKRLIFA
-268 NRAFTQFWGLED
+268 NRAFTQFWGLEE

-295 LHQSRKLPE
+295 LHQNRKLPE

-398 VGFREMLGVPTEV
+398 VGYRQMLGITEEI
-411 TDNNPH
+411 TEKQPH
-417 VRELADSVL
+417 VRELLDQVIGLWEEPGIYAEMRESL
-426 EFWGNPQKFTDNR
+426 
-439 DRMIASATEMRSG
+439 IASATEMRADN
-452 TGRMELPDGRIVD
+452 GRMELPDGRIVD

-540 NDRQREYSS
+540 NERQQEYSS

-574 HLHVDEEPFQ
+574 HLHVDMEPFRI
-584 VADAVDAV
+584 ADAIDSV
-592 LERHQ
+592 LEKYRE
-597 DRANRRQISLR
+597 RAQRRQIRLR
-608 VEISPGLTEMN
+608 VDIAQSLSEMV

-624 LEQILGNLIS
+624 VEQILGNLIS
-634 NAVKFTPPGGEVVIA
+634 NAVKFTPPGGEVVIS
-649 ASMVN
+649 ASNVEDTV
-654 GLAEISVDDN
+654 EISVEDN
-664 GIGIPVEEQEHVFE
+664 GIGIPEEEQERVFE

-697 VRSLMDLMGGS
+697 VRSLMELMGGS
-708 VELASESG
+708 VALQSESG
-716 VGTKVTC
+716 VGTRVSC
-723 RFPGVGGAALPN
+723 RF
-735 TGPGGTAAIALNPDG
+735 IALDAEFDQDFQDVPTPAASG
-750 LREPGQTSEV
+750 TVVPISGPAGKSES

>member
-1 MQHVLA
+1 M
-7 RSARFFRVAAGR
+7 RMSIAALSRRRRLSGAWTG
-19 VLAASALPSLLTTW
+19 AALCLGWTG
-33 ATSAHGQSITRVDL
+33 SAHAVSHNADSS
-47 ATVTQDPPMIVLLV
+47 DPPLLV
-61 GILAGAVIAGV
+61 LTVGIIAGAAVVGTVAT
-72 IAAFLRQRQG
+72 FMRQRQA
-82 SATRSLQA
+82 STLRRMRA
-90 ELRTLSEERDRFRAD
+90 ETATLSAEREAFRND
-105 TQRHEAELGLTRDK
+105 VQRQTAEIGLTRDK
-119 LTSLGRE
+119 LASLGRE
-126 RDQYRRLLNAA
+126 RDHYRNLLNAA
-137 PFAAW
+137 PFATW
-142 RRDLAG
+142 RRDIAG
-148 DMIWRNATLISLLG
+148 DIIWRNATLAEMLG
-162 EDGNHEEI
+162 DEGTHEEL
-170 ASKSDSKRSQ
+170 ASKADSKRPQ
-180 ALIAKARD
+180 ALVAKARD

-197 RFVVDGQRRVFQ
+197 RFVVEGQRRVFQ
-209 VLETPLLSED
+209 VMETPLLSED
-219 ESAGFAIDTSDSDE
+219 ESAGFAIDISDAEE
-233 LRRELRRNI
+233 LRRELRRHI
-242 RANNEVLEHMST
+242 RANNEVLQHMST

-259 DRDKRLIFA
+259 DREKRLIFA
-268 NRAFTQFWGLED
+268 NRAFTQFWGLEE

-295 LHQSRKLPE
+295 LHQNRKLPE

-398 VGFREMLGVPTEV
+398 VGYRQMLGITEEV
-411 TDNNPH
+411 TEKQPH
-417 VRELADSVL
+417 VRELLDQVIGLWEDPGVYAEMRESL
-426 EFWGNPQKFTDNR
+426 
-439 DRMIASATEMRSG
+439 IASATEMRADN
-452 TGRMELPDGRIVD
+452 GRMELPDGRIVD

-540 NDRQREYSS
+540 NERQQEYSS

-574 HLHVDEEPFQ
+574 HLHVDMEPFRI
-584 VADAVDAV
+584 ADAIDSV
-592 LERHQ
+592 LEKYRE
-597 DRANRRQISLR
+597 RAQRRQIRLR
-608 VEISPGLTEMN
+608 VDIARSLSEMV

-624 LEQILGNLIS
+624 VEQILGNLIS
-634 NAVKFTPPGGEVVIA
+634 NAVKFTPPGGEVVI
-649 ASMVN
+649 SVSN
-654 GLAEISVDDN
+654 VEDTVEISVEDN
-664 GIGIPVEEQEHVFE
+664 GIGIPEEEQERVFE
-678 TFRTSDRHTR
+678 TFRTSARHTR

-697 VRSLMDLMGGS
+697 VRSLMELMGGS
-708 VELASESG
+708 VALQSESG
-716 VGTKVTC
+716 VGTRVSC
-723 RFPGVGGAALPN
+723 RFIALDAEFDQDFEDVP
-735 TGPGGTAAIALNPDG
+735 TTAASGTVVPISGPAG
-750 LREPGQTSEV
+750 KSEA

>member
-1 MQHVLA
+1 MNNRYQPQTIRPRTIGARLVSALCLAATTSSPVAAETAADINVMVADPPLAVLA
-7 RSARFFRVAAGR
+7 
-19 VLAASALPSLLTTW
+19 
-33 ATSAHGQSITRVDL
+33 
-47 ATVTQDPPMIVLLV
+47 V
-61 GILAGAVIAGV
+61 GVIAGAVVVGTIAT
-72 IAAFLRQRQG
+72 FLRQRQSG
-82 SATRSLQA
+82 TIRRMRA
-90 ELRTLSEERDRFRAD
+90 EMDTLSSEREVFRND
-105 TQRHEAELGLTRDK
+105 VQRQAAEVGLTRDK
-119 LTSLGRE
+119 LASLGRE
-126 RDQYRRLLNAA
+126 RDQYRNLLNAA
-137 PFAAW
+137 PFATW

-148 DMIWRNATLISLLG
+148 DIIWRNTTLAELLG
-162 EDGNHEEI
+162 DDGNHEEL
-170 ASKSDSKRSQ
+170 ASKADISRPQ
-180 ALIAKARD
+180 ALVAKARD
-188 EEAIAGEER
+188 EESIAWEER
-197 RFVVDGQRRVFQ
+197 RFVVEGQRRVFQ
-209 VLETPLLSED
+209 VMETPLLSED
-219 ESAGFAIDTSDSDE
+219 ESAGFAIDISDAEE
-233 LRRELRRNI
+233 LRRELRRHI
-242 RANNEVLEHMST
+242 RANNEVLQHMST

-259 DRDKRLIFA
+259 DREKRLIFA

-310 FRRNREA
+310 FRRNREG

-398 VGFREMLGVPTEV
+398 VGYRKMIGVTEEV
-411 TDNNPH
+411 TGKQPH
-417 VRELADSVL
+417 IRELMDHVTNLWENPGIYAEMRDSL
-426 EFWGNPQKFTDNR
+426 
-439 DRMIASATEMRSG
+439 MASATEMRADQ
-452 TGRMELPDGRIVD
+452 GRMELPDGRIVD

-504 LIKSEF
+504 MIKSEF

-540 NDRQREYSS
+540 NERQQEYSS
-549 GILEASGQFLSMIN
+549 GIMEASGQFLSMIN

-574 HLHVDEEPFQ
+574 HLHVDMESFRI
-584 VADAVDAV
+584 ADAIDAV
-592 LERHQ
+592 LERYRE
-597 DRANRRQISLR
+597 RAMRRQISLR
-608 VEISPGLTEMN
+608 VDIAQSLSEMV

-624 LEQILGNLIS
+624 VEQILGNLIS
-634 NAVKFTPPGGEVVIA
+634 NAVKFTPPGGEVVISA
-649 ASMVN
+649 VAVEDCVE
-654 GLAEISVDDN
+654 LAVDDN
-664 GIGIPVEEQEHVFE
+664 GIGIPAEEQARVFE

-697 VRSLMDLMGGS
+697 VRSLMDLMGGK
-708 VELASESG
+708 VDLKSESG
-716 VGTKVTC
+716 VGTRVAC
-723 RFPGVGGAALPN
+723 RFVALATEYEEFGDDARGAEADAIRRNVTLLPGT
-735 TGPGGTAAIALNPDG
+735 TGTPKA
-750 LREPGQTSEV
+750 

>member
-1 MQHVLA
+1 M
-7 RSARFFRVAAGR
+7 RSRQPAQTTRSRMFRARFGATLTALGMPLF
-19 VLAASALPSLLTTW
+19 LAAWSPAAL
-33 ATSAHGQSITRVDL
+33 AQTSFSDTAG
-47 ATVTQDPPMIVLLV
+47 DPPLIVLLV
-61 GILAGAVIAGV
+61 GVLAGAVIAGV
-72 IAAFLRQRQG
+72 IAAFLRQRQ
-82 SATRSLQA
+82 SAAMRSLQA
-90 ELRTLSEERDRFRAD
+90 EMQTLSAEREQFRTA
-105 TQRHEAELGLTRDK
+105 TQRQEAELGLTRDK
-119 LTSLGRE
+119 LASLGRE

-148 DMIWRNATLISLLG
+148 DMIWRNETLLALLG
-162 EDGNHEEI
+162 DDGNHEEI
-170 ASKSDSKRSQ
+170 ASIADGKRPQ
-180 ALIAKARD
+180 ALVAKARD
-188 EEAIAGEER
+188 EESIAGEER
-197 RFVVDGQRRVFQ
+197 RFVVEGQRHVFQ
-209 VLETPLLSED
+209 VMETPLLSED
-219 ESAGFAIDTSDSDE
+219 ESAGFAIDISESDE

-259 DRDKRLIFA
+259 DREKRLIFA
-268 NRAFTQFWGLED
+268 NRAFTKFWGLDD
-280 EFVGHQPTLGEVMDR
+280 EFIGHQPTLGEVMDR

-390 DGRLNLTN
+390 DGRVNLTN
-398 VGFREMLGVPTEV
+398 VGYREMLGVSQDV
-411 TDNNPH
+411 TDKQPH
-417 VRELADSVL
+417 IRELTDIVL
-426 EFWGNPQKFTDNR
+426 SQWENPPTLLEGR
-439 DRMIASATEMRSG
+439 DRIIASATEMRAG

-540 NDRQREYSS
+540 NARQREYSS

-574 HLHVDEEPFQ
+574 HLHVDEEPFA
-584 VADAVDAV
+584 VSDAIDAV

-597 DRANRRQISLR
+597 ERANRRQITLR
-608 VEISPGLTEMN
+608 VEVSPGLTEMI

-649 ASMVN
+649 ASLVD
-654 GLAEISVDDN
+654 GHAEISVEDN
-664 GIGIPVEEQEHVFE
+664 GIGIPEEEQERVFE

-697 VRSLMDLMGGS
+697 VRSLMDLMGG
-708 VELASESG
+708 VVDLKSESG

-723 RFPGVGGAALPN
+723 QFLGAN
-735 TGPGGTAAIALNPDG
+735 TEQLTDAGRVTFGSIRHERESI
-750 LREPGQTSEV
+750 REPGNTSEV

>member
-1 MQHVLA
+1 MRMSIAALSWRRRLSGA
-7 RSARFFRVAAGR
+7 WTGAALCLGWAGSARAVSHNAD
-19 VLAASALPSLLTTW
+19 SS
-33 ATSAHGQSITRVDL
+33 
-47 ATVTQDPPMIVLLV
+47 DPPLLV
-61 GILAGAVIAGV
+61 LTVGIIAGAAIVGTVAT
-72 IAAFLRQRQG
+72 FMRQRQA
-82 SATRSLQA
+82 ST
-90 ELRTLSEERDRFRAD
+90 LRRMRTEMATLSAEREAFRND
-105 TQRHEAELGLTRDK
+105 VQRQTAEIGLTRDK
-119 LTSLGRE
+119 LASLGRE
-126 RDQYRRLLNAA
+126 RDQYRNLLNAA
-137 PFAAW
+137 PFATW
-142 RRDLAG
+142 RRDIAG
-148 DMIWRNATLISLLG
+148 DIIWRNATLAEMLG
-162 EDGNHEEI
+162 DEGTHEEL
-170 ASKSDSKRSQ
+170 ASKADSNRPQ
-180 ALIAKARD
+180 ALVAKARD
-188 EEAIAGEER
+188 EESIAGEER
-197 RFVVDGQRRVFQ
+197 RFVVEGQRRVFQ
-209 VLETPLLSED
+209 VMETPLLSED
-219 ESAGFAIDTSDSDE
+219 ESAGFAIDISDAEE
-233 LRRELRRNI
+233 LRRELRRHI
-242 RANNEVLEHMST
+242 RANNEVLQHMST

-259 DRDKRLIFA
+259 DREKRLIFA
-268 NRAFTQFWGLED
+268 NRAFTQFWGLEE

-295 LHQSRKLPE
+295 LHQNRKLPE

-398 VGFREMLGVPTEV
+398 VGYRQMLGITEEI
-411 TDNNPH
+411 TEKQPH
-417 VRELADSVL
+417 VRELLDQVIGLWEEPGIYAEMRESL
-426 EFWGNPQKFTDNR
+426 
-439 DRMIASATEMRSG
+439 IASATEMRADN
-452 TGRMELPDGRIVD
+452 GRMELPDGRIVD

-540 NDRQREYSS
+540 NERQQEYSS

-574 HLHVDEEPFQ
+574 HLHVDMEPFRI
-584 VADAVDAV
+584 ADAIDSV
-592 LERHQ
+592 LEKYRE
-597 DRANRRQISLR
+597 RAQRRQIRLR
-608 VEISPGLTEMN
+608 VDIARSLSEMV

-624 LEQILGNLIS
+624 VEQILGNLIS
-634 NAVKFTPPGGEVVIA
+634 NAVKFTPPGGEVVIS
-649 ASMVN
+649 ASNVEDTV
-654 GLAEISVDDN
+654 EISVEDN
-664 GIGIPVEEQEHVFE
+664 GIGIPEEEQERVFE

-697 VRSLMDLMGGS
+697 VRSLMELMGGS
-708 VELASESG
+708 VALQSESG
-716 VGTKVTC
+716 VGTRVSC
-723 RFPGVGGAALPN
+723 RFIALDAEFDQDFQDVP
-735 TGPGGTAAIALNPDG
+735 TTAASGTVVPISGSAG
-750 LREPGQTSEV
+750 KSES

>member
-1 MQHVLA
+1 MLA
-7 RSARFFRVAAGR
+7 TTISATQAQAQVDAAG
-19 VLAASALPSLLTTW
+19 VAS
-33 ATSAHGQSITRVDL
+33 
-47 ATVTQDPPMIVLLV
+47 DPPLIVLLV
-61 GILAGAVIAGV
+61 GVVAGAVIASV
-72 IAAFLRQRQG
+72 FATFLRQRQG
-82 SATRSLQA
+82 SAMRSLQA
-90 ELRTLSEERDRFRAD
+90 EIETLAAEREDFRTEA
-105 TQRHEAELGLTRDK
+105 QRHEAELGLTRDK
-119 LTSLGRE
+119 LASLGRD

-148 DMIWRNATLISLLG
+148 DMIWRNETLLALLG
-162 EDGNHEEI
+162 DDGNHEEI
-170 ASKSDSKRSQ
+170 ASKADGKRPQ

-197 RFVVDGQRRVFQ
+197 RFVVEGQRRVFQ

-219 ESAGFAIDTSDSDE
+219 ESAGFAIDISESGE

-268 NRAFTQFWGLED
+268 NRAFIKFWGLD
-280 EFVGHQPTLGEVMDR
+280 IEFVGHQPTLGEVMDR

-357 TDRIVLERTLNTL
+357 TDRMVLERTLNTL

-378 DNLHEAVAVFGP
+378 DNLHEAVAVFGS

-398 VGFREMLGVPTEV
+398 VGYREMLGVTQEV
-411 TDNNPH
+411 TDKQPH
-417 VRELADSVL
+417 IRELTDIVL
-426 EFWGNPQKFTDNR
+426 SQWNQPTMLAEER
-439 DRMIASATEMRSG
+439 DRIIASATEMRSG
-452 TGRMELPDGRIVD
+452 NGRMEFPDGRIVD

-574 HLHVDEEPFQ
+574 HLHVDEEPF
-584 VADAVDAV
+584 AVSEAIDSV

-597 DRANRRQISLR
+597 ERASRRQINLR
-608 VEISPGLTEMN
+608 VDVSPGLAEMV

-624 LEQILGNLIS
+624 LEQILGNLVS
-634 NAVKFTPPGGEVVIA
+634 NAVKFTPPGGEVVIS

-654 GLAEISVDDN
+654 GIPEISVADN
-664 GIGIPVEEQEHVFE
+664 GIGIPAEEQERVFE

-697 VRSLMDLMGGS
+697 VRSLMDLMGGT
-708 VELASESG
+708 VELQSESG
-716 VGTKVTC
+716 VGTTVIC
-723 RFPGVGGAALPN
+723 RFSGDVSDQL
-735 TGPGGTAAIALNPDG
+735 AIAAPLTFGSIPHDPDAP
-750 LREPGQTSEV
+750 REAGKTTEA

>member
-1 MQHVLA
+1 M
-7 RSARFFRVAAGR
+7 RMSIAALSRRCRLSGAWTG
-19 VLAASALPSLLTTW
+19 AALCLGWTG
-33 ATSAHGQSITRVDL
+33 SAHAVSHNADSS
-47 ATVTQDPPMIVLLV
+47 DPPLLV
-61 GILAGAVIAGV
+61 LTVGIIAGAAVVGTVAT
-72 IAAFLRQRQG
+72 FMRQRQA
-82 SATRSLQA
+82 STLRRMRA
-90 ELRTLSEERDRFRAD
+90 EMATLSAEREAFRND
-105 TQRHEAELGLTRDK
+105 VQRQTAEIGLTRDK
-119 LTSLGRE
+119 LASLGRE
-126 RDQYRRLLNAA
+126 RDHYRNLLNAA
-137 PFAAW
+137 PFATW
-142 RRDLAG
+142 RRDIAG
-148 DMIWRNATLISLLG
+148 DIIWRNATLAEMLG
-162 EDGNHEEI
+162 DEGTHEEL
-170 ASKSDSKRSQ
+170 ASKADSKRPQ
-180 ALIAKARD
+180 ALVAKARD

-197 RFVVDGQRRVFQ
+197 RFVVEGQRRVFQ
-209 VLETPLLSED
+209 VMETPLLSED
-219 ESAGFAIDTSDSDE
+219 ESAGFAIDISDAEE
-233 LRRELRRNI
+233 LRRELRRHI
-242 RANNEVLEHMST
+242 RANNEVLQHMST

-259 DRDKRLIFA
+259 DREKRLIFA
-268 NRAFTQFWGLED
+268 NRAFTQFWGLEE

-295 LHQSRKLPE
+295 LHQNRKLPE

-398 VGFREMLGVPTEV
+398 VGYRQMLGITEEV
-411 TDNNPH
+411 TEKQPH
-417 VRELADSVL
+417 VRELLDQVIGLWEDPGVYAEMRESL
-426 EFWGNPQKFTDNR
+426 
-439 DRMIASATEMRSG
+439 IASATEMRADN
-452 TGRMELPDGRIVD
+452 GRMELPDGRIVD

-540 NDRQREYSS
+540 NERQQEYSS

-574 HLHVDEEPFQ
+574 HLHVDMEPFRI
-584 VADAVDAV
+584 ADAIDSV
-592 LERHQ
+592 LEKYRE
-597 DRANRRQISLR
+597 RAQRRQIRLR
-608 VEISPGLTEMN
+608 VDIARSLSEMV

-624 LEQILGNLIS
+624 VEQILGNLIS
-634 NAVKFTPPGGEVVIA
+634 NAVKFTPPGGEVVI
-649 ASMVN
+649 SVSN
-654 GLAEISVDDN
+654 VEDTVEISVEDN
-664 GIGIPVEEQEHVFE
+664 GIGIPEEEQERVFE

-697 VRSLMDLMGGS
+697 VRSLMELMGGS
-708 VELASESG
+708 VALQSESG
-716 VGTKVTC
+716 VGTRVSC
-723 RFPGVGGAALPN
+723 RFIALDAEFDQDFEDVP
-735 TGPGGTAAIALNPDG
+735 TTAASGTVVPISGPAG
-750 LREPGQTSEV
+750 KSEA

>member
-1 MQHVLA
+1 MNKSIEALSWRHRLSGVWMG
-7 RSARFFRVAAGR
+7 AALCLGW
-19 VLAASALPSLLTTW
+19 TG
-33 ATSAHGQSITRVDL
+33 SAHAVSHNGESS
-47 ATVTQDPPMIVLLV
+47 DPPLLV
-61 GILAGAVIAGV
+61 LTVGIIAGAAIAGTV
-72 IAAFLRQRQG
+72 ATFMRRRQTNALRRMRAEMETLSAERETFRIDVQRQ
-82 SATRSLQA
+82 TA
-90 ELRTLSEERDRFRAD
+90 EI
-105 TQRHEAELGLTRDK
+105 GLTKDK
-119 LTSLGRE
+119 LASLGRE
-126 RDQYRRLLNAA
+126 RDQYRNLLNAA
-137 PFAAW
+137 PFATW
-142 RRDLAG
+142 RRDIAG
-148 DMIWRNATLISLLG
+148 DIIWRNATLAEMLG
-162 EDGNHEEI
+162 DEGTHEEL
-170 ASKSDSKRSQ
+170 ASKADSNRPQ
-180 ALIAKARD
+180 ALVAKARD

-197 RFVVDGQRRVFQ
+197 RFVVEGQRRVFQ
-209 VLETPLLSED
+209 VMETPLLSED
-219 ESAGFAIDTSDSDE
+219 ESAGFAIDISDAEE
-233 LRRELRRNI
+233 LRRELRRHI
-242 RANNEVLEHMST
+242 RANNEVLQHMST

-259 DRDKRLIFA
+259 DREKRLIFA
-268 NRAFTQFWGLED
+268 NRAFTQFWGLEE

-295 LHQSRKLPE
+295 LHQNRKLPE

-398 VGFREMLGVPTEV
+398 VGYRQMLGITEEV
-411 TDNNPH
+411 TEKQPH
-417 VRELADSVL
+417 VRELLDQVIDLWEEPGVYAEMRESL
-426 EFWGNPQKFTDNR
+426 
-439 DRMIASATEMRSG
+439 IASATEMRADN
-452 TGRMELPDGRIVD
+452 GRMELPDGRIVD

-540 NDRQREYSS
+540 NERQREYSS

-574 HLHVDEEPFQ
+574 HLHVDMEPFRI
-584 VADAVDAV
+584 ADAIDSV
-592 LERHQ
+592 LEKYRE
-597 DRANRRQISLR
+597 RAQRRQIRLR
-608 VEISPGLTEMN
+608 VDIAQALSEMV

-624 LEQILGNLIS
+624 VEQILGNLIS
-634 NAVKFTPPGGEVVIA
+634 NAVKFTPPGGEVVVS
-649 ASMVN
+649 ASKVEDTVE
-654 GLAEISVDDN
+654 LSVEDN
-664 GIGIPVEEQEHVFE
+664 GIGIPEEEQERVFE

-697 VRSLMDLMGGS
+697 VRSLMELMGGS
-708 VELASESG
+708 VALQSESG
-716 VGTKVTC
+716 VGTRVSC
-723 RFPGVGGAALPN
+723 RFIALDAEFDQDLEDAP
-735 TGPGGTAAIALNPDG
+735 TTAASGTVLPLSGSAG
-750 LREPGQTSEV
+750 KSEA

>member
-1 MQHVLA
+1 MKM
-7 RSARFFRVAAGR
+7 SFVA
-19 VLAASALPSLLTTW
+19 PSLRCRLSGAWTGAALCLGW
-33 ATSAHGQSITRVDL
+33 SGGAHAISHNPDSP
-47 ATVTQDPPMIVLLV
+47 DPPLLV
-61 GILAGAVIAGV
+61 LIVGIIAGAAIVGTVATFMRRRQSSTLRRMR
-72 IAAFLRQRQG
+72 AEMATLSAEREAFRNDVQRQ
-82 SATRSLQA
+82 TA
-90 ELRTLSEERDRFRAD
+90 EI
-105 TQRHEAELGLTRDK
+105 GLTKDK
-119 LTSLGRE
+119 LASLGRE
-126 RDQYRRLLNAA
+126 RDQYRNLLNAA
-137 PFAAW
+137 PFATW

-148 DMIWRNATLISLLG
+148 DIIWRNATLAEMLG
-162 EDGNHEEI
+162 DEGTHEEL
-170 ASKSDSKRSQ
+170 ASKADRNRPQ
-180 ALIAKARD
+180 ALVAKARD

-197 RFVVDGQRRVFQ
+197 RFVVEGQRRVFQ
-209 VLETPLLSED
+209 VMETPLLSED
-219 ESAGFAIDTSDSDE
+219 ESAGFAIDISDAEE
-233 LRRELRRNI
+233 LRRELRRHI
-242 RANNEVLEHMST
+242 RANNEVLQHMST

-259 DRDKRLIFA
+259 DREKRLIFA
-268 NRAFTQFWGLED
+268 NRAFTQFWGLEE

-295 LHQSRKLPE
+295 LHQNRKLPE

-398 VGFREMLGVPTEV
+398 FGYRQMLGITEEV
-411 TDNNPH
+411 TEKQPH
-417 VRELADSVL
+417 VRELL
-426 EFWGNPQKFTDNR
+426 
-439 DRMIASATEMRSG
+439 DRVIDLWEEPGVYTEMRESLIASATEMRAG
-452 TGRMELPDGRIVD
+452 NGRMELPDGRIVD

-472 DAKTLFTYID
+472 DPRTLFTYID

-540 NDRQREYSS
+540 NERQREYSS

-574 HLHVDEEPFQ
+574 HLHVDMEPFRI
-584 VADAVDAV
+584 ADAIDSV
-592 LERHQ
+592 LEKYR
-597 DRANRRQISLR
+597 DRAQRRQIRLR
-608 VEISPGLTEMN
+608 VDIAQALSEMV

-624 LEQILGNLIS
+624 VEQILGNLIS
-634 NAVKFTPPGGEVVIA
+634 NAVKFTPPGGEVVIT
-649 ASMVN
+649 ASKVEDTVE
-654 GLAEISVDDN
+654 LSVEDN
-664 GIGIPVEEQEHVFE
+664 GIGIPEEEQERVFE

-697 VRSLMDLMGGS
+697 VRSLMELMGGS
-708 VELASESG
+708 VVLRSESG
-716 VGTKVTC
+716 VGTRVSC
-723 RFPGVGGAALPN
+723 RFIAIDAEFDQDFEDVPTPALSGMVVPVS
-735 TGPGGTAAIALNPDG
+735 GPADKPEA
-750 LREPGQTSEV
+750 

>member
-1 MQHVLA
+1 MKTSIEALSWRRWLSGA
-7 RSARFFRVAAGR
+7 WTGAALCLGWTGSARAVSHNAD
-19 VLAASALPSLLTTW
+19 SS
-33 ATSAHGQSITRVDL
+33 
-47 ATVTQDPPMIVLLV
+47 DPPLLV
-61 GILAGAVIAGV
+61 LIVGIIAGAAIVGTIAT
-72 IAAFLRQRQG
+72 FLRQRQA
-82 SATRSLQA
+82 SAMRRMRA
-90 ELRTLSEERDRFRAD
+90 EMATLSAEREAFRND
-105 TQRHEAELGLTRDK
+105 VQRQTAEIGLTKDK
-119 LTSLGRE
+119 LASLGRE
-126 RDQYRRLLNAA
+126 RDQYRNLLNAA
-137 PFAAW
+137 PFATW
-142 RRDLAG
+142 RRDIAG
-148 DMIWRNATLISLLG
+148 DIIWRNATLAEMLG
-162 EDGNHEEI
+162 DEGTHEEL
-170 ASKSDSKRSQ
+170 ASKADRNRPQ
-180 ALIAKARD
+180 ALVAKARD

-197 RFVVDGQRRVFQ
+197 RFVVEGQRRVFQ
-209 VLETPLLSED
+209 VMETPLLSED
-219 ESAGFAIDTSDSDE
+219 ESAGFAIDISDAEE
-233 LRRELRRNI
+233 LRRELRRHI
-242 RANNEVLEHMST
+242 RANNEVLQHMST

-259 DRDKRLIFA
+259 DREKRLIFA
-268 NRAFTQFWGLED
+268 NRAFTQFWGLEE

-295 LHQSRKLPE
+295 LHQNRKLPE

-398 VGFREMLGVPTEV
+398 VGYRQMLGITEEI
-411 TDNNPH
+411 TEKQPH
-417 VRELADSVL
+417 VRELLDQVINLWEDPGVYAEMRESL
-426 EFWGNPQKFTDNR
+426 
-439 DRMIASATEMRSG
+439 IASATEMRADN
-452 TGRMELPDGRIVD
+452 GRMELPDGRIVD

-540 NDRQREYSS
+540 NERQQEYSS

-574 HLHVDEEPFQ
+574 HLHVDMEPFRI
-584 VADAVDAV
+584 ADAIDSV
-592 LERHQ
+592 LEKYRE
-597 DRANRRQISLR
+597 RAQRRQIRLR
-608 VEISPGLTEMN
+608 VDIAQALSEMV

-624 LEQILGNLIS
+624 VEQILGNLIS
-634 NAVKFTPPGGEVVIA
+634 NAVKFTPPGGEVVIS
-649 ASMVN
+649 ASKVEDTVE
-654 GLAEISVDDN
+654 LSVEDN
-664 GIGIPVEEQEHVFE
+664 GIGIPEEEQERVFE

-697 VRSLMDLMGGS
+697 VRSLMELMGGS
-708 VELASESG
+708 VALQSESG
-716 VGTKVTC
+716 VGTRVSC
-723 RFPGVGGAALPN
+723 RF
-735 TGPGGTAAIALNPDG
+735 IALDAEFDQDFEDVP
-750 LREPGQTSEV
+750 TSAMSGTVVPISGPAGKSEA